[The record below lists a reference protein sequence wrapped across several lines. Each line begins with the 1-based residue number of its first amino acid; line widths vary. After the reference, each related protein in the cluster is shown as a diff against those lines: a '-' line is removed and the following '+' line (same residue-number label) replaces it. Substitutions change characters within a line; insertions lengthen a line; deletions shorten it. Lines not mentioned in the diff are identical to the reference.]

1 MKLIKQFLLGL
12 AFAAAAGSAAAVS
25 FTITSGAFSTGTGY
39 GTGNGQLDAIFSSS
53 FTPQSFNL
61 NPGQSAS
68 FAFGNVR
75 LRESCIN
82 TGHVIVDL
90 LLLCGIGGDETD
102 NLGVTANLTFTDP
115 LIGLV
120 QSVAIVGAI
129 AGPVDFIPGLGIT
142 DLFIQFDPVTVN
154 FGAGGVFTVNLDD
167 MVFSIA
173 VIARPVRSPNRLGRS
188 RRQAQ
193 RVEHELEAQSS
204 RAISCSSCTALPSA
218 CLLEIGFRLLVAR
231 LPQDAVRERQLR
243 VRAGADAEIVAEGPV
258 VQVVARLPPR
268 LRVGRHFVVL

>member
-167 MVFSIA
+167 MVFASRETLGTDATITLVSAGNA
-173 VIARPVRSPNRLGRS
+173 VPEPATLALLGMG
-188 RRQAQ
+188 
-193 RVEHELEAQSS
+193 L
-204 RAISCSSCTALPSA
+204 
-218 CLLEIGFRLLVAR
+218 IGV
-231 LPQDAVRERQLR
+231 
-243 VRAGADAEIVAEGPV
+243 AGARRRRSA
-258 VQVVARLPPR
+258 
-268 LRVGRHFVVL
+268 

>member
-1 MKLIKQFLLGL
+1 
-12 AFAAAAGSAAAVS
+12 
-25 FTITSGAFSTGTGY
+25 
-39 GTGNGQLDAIFSSS
+39 
-53 FTPQSFNL
+53 
-61 NPGQSAS
+61 
-68 FAFGNVR
+68 VR

-167 MVFSIA
+167 MVFASRETLGTDATITLVSAGNA
-173 VIARPVRSPNRLGRS
+173 VPEPATLALLGMG
-188 RRQAQ
+188 
-193 RVEHELEAQSS
+193 L
-204 RAISCSSCTALPSA
+204 
-218 CLLEIGFRLLVAR
+218 IGV
-231 LPQDAVRERQLR
+231 
-243 VRAGADAEIVAEGPV
+243 AGARRRRSA
-258 VQVVARLPPR
+258 
-268 LRVGRHFVVL
+268 